1 MSVSRVKPGRAS
13 EGMGAEGEMRERVLV
28 VDDTKDMVAFLQRL
42 ISSGLG
48 IEVTGVYRASDA
60 VEAVSGGSVDVV
72 IADVKM
78 PEKDGMTLLKELKAI
93 DEEIVVIL
101 LTGYGTVD
109 MAVESLKLGAYD
121 FLTKPIDN
129 DRLLHTVKKAV
140 QFRRVLKEKAR
151 LEETIKHSGLSREL
165 IGESSVMEELMES
178 IRTVAETDE
187 TVLITGD
194 TGTGKE
200 LAARTIH
207 RMSKRAGG
215 PFIAVNCPAIPE
227 SILESELFGYKKG
240 AFTSAASDK
249 KGLFEVS
256 NGGTIFLDEVADIPV
271 SVQTKL
277 LRVLQEKEF
286 KPLGDTKSIKVDVR
300 VLASTNQDIES
311 KVERGLFRDDLYYR
325 LNVITI
331 RMPSLNERID
341 DVPLLARHFLR
352 RYSIEFGKDV
362 RDFTDD
368 AMAYLTRRE
377 WRGNVRELQNVIK
390 RAVIFSKG
398 PEIDGACFREPPRA
412 NHCRDI
418 VLNDILS
425 LDYRMARNKVLERF
439 TVSFIRNVLQK
450 TGGNVTRAA
459 QMAGIER
466 QSLQH
471 LIRKY
476 RIDPREFRKETAR

>member
-1 MSVSRVKPGRAS
+1 MMK
-13 EGMGAEGEMRERVLV
+13 ERVLV
-28 VDDTKDMVAFLQRL
+28 VDDTKDMVSFLKRL
-42 ISSGLG
+42 ISSELG
-48 IEVTGVYRASDA
+48 VEVVGVFRASDA
-60 VEAVSGGSVDVV
+60 VETVSGGSVDVV

-78 PEKDGMTLLKELKAI
+78 PEKDGVTLLRELKTI
-93 DEEIVVIL
+93 DEDIVVIL

-129 DRLLHTVKKAV
+129 DRLLHTVKKAL
-140 QFRRVLKEKAR
+140 QFRMVLKEKTR

-165 IGESSVMEELMES
+165 IGESRVMEELMEN
-178 IRTVAETDE
+178 IKTVAGTDE
-187 TVLITGD
+187 TVLITGE

-207 RMSKRAGG
+207 RMSKRARG

-240 AFTSAASDK
+240 AFTSAVSDK

-286 KPLGDTKSIKVDVR
+286 KPLGDTSSVKVDVR
-300 VLASTNQDIES
+300 VLASTNQDIEG
-311 KVERGLFRDDLYYR
+311 KVEKGLFRDDLYYR

-331 RMPSLNERID
+331 RMPSLSERID
-341 DVPLLARHFLR
+341 DIPLLSRHFLR
-352 RYSIEFGKDV
+352 RYAIEFGKEI
-362 RDFTDD
+362 RDFTED
-368 AMAYLTRRE
+368 AMAYLTARE

-390 RAVIFSKG
+390 RAVIFSRG
-398 PEIDGACFREPPRA
+398 PEIDSSCFQGPSRISP
-412 NHCRDI
+412 CKDI

-439 TVSFIRNVLQK
+439 TVSFVRNLLQK
-450 TGGNVTRAA
+450 TDGNVTRAA
-459 QMAGIER
+459 RMAGMER

-471 LIRKY
+471 LMRKY
-476 RIDPREFRKETAR
+476 GINPQDYRKEPAR